1 MGNVWEYWEFPLHHI
16 LATELDDPEPS
27 GLTKLDPLRCFG
39 GHSKFSNGVDN
50 KSGLGAV
57 DGVTKA
63 L

>member
-39 GHSKFSNGVDN
+39 GHSKFSNGVRQ
-50 KSGLGAV
+50 
-57 DGVTKA
+57 
-63 L
+63 